1 MIKKKIVILLWLC
14 FLFSPLA
21 NAAGPYV
28 WWEGETPKETN
39 FPSKTW
45 FSTGSIQGKETL
57 LSGGNWLT
65 NDGKRSG
72 AEAFAIY
79 EISVPGEGDYDFWVR
94 KFWQHGPFRW
104 RFDEQEWKTVGASV
118 SLADSVEI
126 VTNISA
132 NWVFAG
138 KVKLSKG
145 IHRFELRLLAKEGE
159 SLTACFDCFLL
170 MQDPFVPHGK
180 LKPGERSGLSDPGF
194 FAWEPAYDS
203 FDKEVFL
210 DLRSL
215 NEKTAGESGFIQ
227 RNGNQFALGNGKPVR
242 FWGVNAS
249 SSIAGQN
256 HDAIVHLAKLLAK
269 RGVNI
274 VRYHSPLF
282 DSSDIMK
289 VNPQTLDNLF
299 FLISALKA
307 EGIYITVSFY
317 FPLWLDIKPEYGIP
331 GYDTIKNK
339 IPFSLLYFDSRMQ
352 EIYKSWA
359 KAILTTVNPYT
370 GQALGQ
376 EPAVGAIEV
385 INEDSYFFWTFS
397 KDNIPAVQMQ
407 KLEKQFGDW
416 LITKYGTLDK
426 ALAAWSNTRE
436 TGDDTAA
443 GRIKLY
449 DAWSMTSG
457 GIKQSSAA
465 KVKRVGDQVHFL
477 TDSQRGFY
485 ESTKTYFQKDLNI
498 KNLVI
503 SSNWTVSDS
512 FTLGAL
518 EKYTYM
524 AGDAIDRHGYTGGE
538 HTSKDGSSAYAV
550 RTGHTFK
557 NLGGVKSPG
566 TLPLQFIKIEDYPHL
581 ISEIGW
587 TNPDLYRA
595 DYSFLTS
602 AYGSLQ
608 DIDAFFAFALGGTDW
623 DASMNKFALSC
634 PVILGNFP
642 AYALLYRRGD
652 IKPADPV
659 IRQILNV
666 NDLFAMKGS
675 GDLSEQSLDDLRL
688 KDVPPGSTVTG
699 EVKNIDPL
707 AFYVGRVNRTFT
719 GNPKDSFEMNLSK
732 YINKD
737 KKTVSSLTGELL
749 WDYGNGIAAMNTPKS
764 QGAAGFL
771 SKQPKIDLADISI
784 ECKNEYAT
792 VVAVS
797 LDDQPIKDS
806 NKILVQV
813 MTVER
818 PFGFKAS
825 NGKDGEI
832 LNMGTYPFGLE
843 KINASLTLR
852 LTEGPTPKII
862 PLDENGYAVE
872 RNLQQSG
879 GMNSQPLQF
888 KLADDVVYY
897 SIQRDRSTAIGAPQS
912 KW

>member
-1 MIKKKIVILLWLC
+1 MTIKEIILALWLC
-14 FLFSPLA
+14 LLYSPLTHA
-21 NAAGPYV
+21 TAHFV
-28 WWEGETPKETN
+28 WWEGENPKETN
-39 FPSKTW
+39 FPGKTW
-45 FSTGSIQGKETL
+45 FSTGAIQGKELL
-57 LSGGNWLT
+57 LSGGNWLS

-72 AEAFAIY
+72 PEAFAAY
-79 EISVPGEGDYDFWVR
+79 EISVPEEGEYDFWVR

-104 RFDEQEWKTVGASV
+104 HFDEQEWKTAEASL

-126 VTNISA
+126 ATNISA

-138 KVKLSKG
+138 KIKLTKG
-145 IHRFELRLLAKEGE
+145 THHFELRLLAKEGE

-170 MQDPFVPHGK
+170 TQDPFVPHGK
-180 LKPGERSGLSDPGF
+180 LKPGERSGLADPGF
-194 FAWEPAYDS
+194 FAWEPAYDP
-203 FDKEVFL
+203 FNKEALL

-215 NEKTAGESGFIQ
+215 NEKVAGESGFIQ
-227 RNGNQFALGNGKPVR
+227 RESNHFILGNGKPVR

-256 HDAIVHLAKLLAK
+256 HEAIVHLARLLAK

-282 DSSDIMK
+282 DTNDILK

-299 FLISALKA
+299 FLISALKN
-307 EGIYITVSFY
+307 EGIYTTVSFY
-317 FPLWLDIKPEYGIP
+317 FPLWLDIKPAYDIP
-331 GYDTIKNK
+331 GYDTTKNK
-339 IPFSLLYFDSRMQ
+339 KPFSLLYFDNRMQ
-352 EIYKSWA
+352 EIFKSWA
-359 KAILTTVNPYT
+359 KTILTTKNPYT
-370 GQALGQ
+370 GQPLGQ
-376 EPAVGAIEV
+376 EPAVAAIEV

-416 LITKYGTLDK
+416 LTAKYGSLAK
-426 ALAAWSNTRE
+426 AISAWNNTRE
-436 TGDDTAA
+436 TGDDPAA
-443 GRIKLY
+443 GRMKLY
-449 DAWSMTSG
+449 DAWNMTNSA
-457 GIKQSSAA
+457 IKQTSAA

-477 TDSQRGFY
+477 TDSQRSFY
-485 ESTKTYFQKDLNI
+485 ESIKTYFQKDLNT
-498 KNLVI
+498 KNLVV
-503 SSNWTVSDS
+503 SSNWTVSDP

-518 EKYTYM
+518 ERYTYM
-524 AGDAIDRHGYTGGE
+524 TGDAIDRHGYTGGE
-538 HTSKDGSSAYAV
+538 HTSKDGTHSYAV
-550 RTGHTFK
+550 RTGHTFN

-566 TLPLQFIKIEDYPHL
+566 TLPLQFIQIEDYPHL

-608 DIDAFFAFALGGTDW
+608 DIGAFFAFALGGTDW
-623 DASMNKFALSC
+623 DTSMNKFALSC
-634 PVILGNFP
+634 PVIMGNFP
-642 AYALLYRRGD
+642 AYSLLYRRGD

-659 IRQILNV
+659 IRQILNI

-675 GDLSEQSLDDLRL
+675 GDLAEQSLDDLRL
-688 KDVPPGSTVTG
+688 KDVPPGSTISG

-707 AFYVGRVNRTFT
+707 AFYVGKVNRTFT
-719 GNPKDSFEMNLSK
+719 GNPKDSMEMNLSK

-737 KKTVSSLTGELL
+737 KNTVSSLTGELY
-749 WDYGNGIAAMNTPKS
+749 WDYGNGIATMNTPKS

-792 VVAVS
+792 VAVVS
-797 LDDQPIKDS
+797 LDDQPIKTS
-806 NKILVQV
+806 NKILLQV

-832 LNMGTYPFGLE
+832 LNMGTYPFGVE

-852 LTEGPTPKII
+852 LNEGPAAKINS
-862 PLDENGYAVE
+862 LDENGYAAG
-872 RNLQQSG
+872 RTLQQSG
-879 GMNSQPLQF
+879 GSNGQPLQF

-897 SIQRDRSTAIGAPQS
+897 IIQRDRSTAIGAPQS